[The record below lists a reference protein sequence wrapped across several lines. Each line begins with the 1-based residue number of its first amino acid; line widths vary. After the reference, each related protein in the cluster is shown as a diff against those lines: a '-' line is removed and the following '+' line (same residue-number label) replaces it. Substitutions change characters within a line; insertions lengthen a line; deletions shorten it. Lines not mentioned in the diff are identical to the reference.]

1 MTEMMHENVREDVRE
16 AIQEADRKFMTLYKQ
31 GDCAGV
37 AALYS
42 EDPVLM
48 PPGMDFVRGKEAI
61 QKTFEAFRSMGIAE
75 LVFDIIEVDHCG
87 DHAVEMSTFKLLGA
101 GSQVLDQG
109 KYIVVWKH
117 ERGERK
123 LHRDIFNSSMPPK

>member
-1 MTEMMHENVREDVRE
+1 MTEMIHENVRE
-16 AIQEADRKFMTLYKQ
+16 AIEEADRKFMALYKA
-31 GDCAGV
+31 GDSAGV

-61 QKTFEAFRSMGIAE
+61 QQTFEAFRSMGVAE
-75 LVFDIIEVDHCG
+75 LVFDIVEVDHCA
-87 DHAVEMSTFKLLGA
+87 DHAIEMSTFKLLGA
-101 GSQVLDQG
+101 GSQLLDQG

-117 ERGERK
+117 ERGEWK